1 MGNTQLYYVT
11 NRRHAGRSRWKPS
24 GYGSEPSKDG
34 SENLRFGRVA
44 LSFEKSAVEEHAT
57 NNCGFGAGNG
67 KELAD
72 YLLSLLKNRSPTN
85 AVITAFHE
93 NLKPKENESN
103 QSRRKRGST
112 QAFVELQEMMTDD
125 YDVLIYI
132 HGFNVDWWESVASA
146 LSLQFMLNR
155 HRDYDEASIKFKPV
169 QVVLFSWPSDGLV
182 IPYWS
187 YFSDRSDAEISG
199 YALGRGFLKLRDY
212 LIDARRLERLEDE
225 DPCRQ
230 SIHLLCHSMGNYVLQ
245 NALARTTGFSV
256 GGKPPRIFD
265 QIFLC
270 SADVADDVLNPR
282 EPLCRLP
289 QMTRNVTI
297 YHNKGDLT
305 MPVSDY
311 TKGNTDRL
319 GWNGADKPSDL
330 DSRIHQVDCS
340 GIVTG
345 LIEHSYYHCGHVVDD
360 ICQSIDGMSPDH
372 GRRRRQAVRNGW
384 PNVWYFANQ

>member
-1 MGNTQLYYVT
+1 M
-11 NRRHAGRSRWKPS
+11 
-24 GYGSEPSKDG
+24 
-34 SENLRFGRVA
+34 
-44 LSFEKSAVEEHAT
+44 
-57 NNCGFGAGNG
+57 
-67 KELAD
+67 
-72 YLLSLLKNRSPTN
+72 
-85 AVITAFHE
+85 
-93 NLKPKENESN
+93 
-103 QSRRKRGST
+103 
-112 QAFVELQEMMTDD
+112 
-125 YDVLIYI
+125 
-132 HGFNVDWWESVASA
+132 
-146 LSLQFMLNR
+146 
-155 HRDYDEASIKFKPV
+155 
-169 QVVLFSWPSDGLV
+169 

-245 NALARTTGFSV
+245 NALDRTTGFSV
-256 GGKPPRIFD
+256 GGKPPRVFD

-289 QMTRNVTI
+289 QMARNVTI

-319 GWNGADKPSDL
+319 GWNGADKPSIL
-330 DSRIHQVDCS
+330 DSRVHQVDCS
-340 GIVTG
+340 DIVTG
-345 LIEHSYYHCGHVVDD
+345 FIEHSYYHCGYVIDD
-360 ICQSIDGMSPDH
+360 ICQSIGGMSPDDGH
-372 GRRRRQAVRNGW
+372 RRRQTVRHGW
-384 PNVWYFANQ
+384 PNVWRLPK